1 MSQLLFHLSKL
12 SSRNNVLIHKS
23 VRLFSTSPYLTL
35 GSVGEDLPGEGGGY
49 IGDIL
54 LFDPA
59 KEELVTVKDKTIP
72 EELIN
77 SKLVG
82 ASHGW
87 TFFSDRCNHN
97 SVRIS
102 DLFNPL
108 ASKSNTKIIPL
119 PLLTTMIYGQTD
131 VVWNVAM
138 SSSSPHQDNEE
149 EDCVVA
155 INFLGNQLSMCR
167 PGRDLCWTNK
177 QIPFVCSE
185 NSNLMYSKRDQR
197 FYLPAPGGNYLCSYD
212 LHFDND
218 PMFNELV
225 FLNLPE
231 LPQSEWELLNS
242 CFKED
247 HWVESPSGQS
257 FLVKW
262 YSHVPSQRYKEPI
275 LMVFREDEETE
286 EGTRNMCYTEDI
298 GDLCIFLSKSDPF
311 CVVASSCPGLK
322 PNSIYLMGRC
332 FAVYDLTTRTA
343 HHFKPPKDGPER
355 VPFLP
360 YWLPPFS
367 T

>member
-1 MSQLLFHLSKL
+1 MSQLLFRLSKL
-12 SSRNNVLIHKS
+12 SSRNNELIHKS

-35 GSVGEDLPGEGGGY
+35 GSVVEDLPEEDGSY

-59 KEELVTVKDKTIP
+59 KEELVTVRDKTIP
-72 EELIN
+72 EKLVN
-77 SKLVG
+77 SRVVG

-97 SVRIS
+97 SVCIS
-102 DLFNPL
+102 DLFTPM

-119 PLLTTMIYGQTD
+119 PLLTTMIYGQTEA
-131 VVWNVAM
+131 VWNVAM

-155 INFLGNQLSMCR
+155 INFLGSQLSVCR
-167 PGRDLCWTNK
+167 PGRDHGWTNK
-177 QIPFVCSE
+177 QIPFICSE

-197 FYLPAPGGNYLCSYD
+197 FYLPAPGGNYLCSWD

-218 PMFNELV
+218 PKFNELV

-262 YSHVPSQRYKEPI
+262 
-275 LMVFREDEETE
+275 
-286 EGTRNMCYTEDI
+286 
-298 GDLCIFLSKSDPF
+298 
-311 CVVASSCPGLK
+311 
-322 PNSIYLMGRC
+322 
-332 FAVYDLTTRTA
+332 
-343 HHFKPPKDGPER
+343 
-355 VPFLP
+355 
-360 YWLPPFS
+360 
-367 T
+367 